1 MFRSQRM
8 ARGVSCFVLT
18 TVLSATAVAQTIG
31 SFPTP
36 AVPAGNPLTEEKI
49 QLGKALFFEEQLAS
63 DDTMACATC
72 HLPEAGGTD
81 VRAGA
86 REAGLD
92 GVLGTLDDEFGS
104 PGMVAQDASADYLF
118 HPLAGLAAQATNR
131 HAPTVIGAA
140 FFKNLFWDMRAGQT
154 FRNEAGQ
161 VVLSTNAALET
172 QAVAPPLS
180 SVEMAHAG
188 RTWAQ
193 VTAKLARVRPLDL
206 ATDVP
211 ASLARFIGAA
221 RDYRPL
227 FARAFGTEEITRER
241 VAMALASYER
251 TLIADRTPFDLGTL
265 SDEEVLCEL
274 VFRRS
279 FCDSCHQGALFSD
292 GFTHFI
298 GLPDH
303 FRGAKTPTLRNIGL
317 QRRFTSS
324 GQFATLEEVVAH
336 YENIGFLLPT
346 PNDDERRALIA
357 FLRNGLTDPR
367 VAAREPPFDRPTLR
381 SELEHAAGVFFGTAS
396 PDGAG
401 RAPELLA
408 NMPPT
413 LGSRDFRYG
422 LAHARTNAPALLV
435 VAPSAAEPGA
445 TLGGV
450 PLFVLTSDPARQF
463 RLATTSA
470 SEPGMATF
478 HLPIAAERALAG
490 TTLFAQAFVLDDT
503 APTGVTATRAAR
515 HEIVSRAGRNW
526 VRPEDEVPLVR

>member
-1 MFRSQRM
+1 M
-8 ARGVSCFVLT
+8 ACFVL
-18 TVLSATAVAQTIG
+18 ATAPAESVTAQTIG

-36 AVPAGNPLTEEKI
+36 AVPAGNPLTEEKL
-49 QLGKALFFEEQLAS
+49 QLGKALFFEEQLSS

-86 REAGLD
+86 REAGFD

-104 PGMVAQDASADYLF
+104 PGMVAQDAGADYLF
-118 HPLAGLAAQATNR
+118 HPLAGLDPQATNR

-140 FFKNLFWDMRAGQT
+140 FFKNLFWDQRAGQT

-161 VVLSTNAALET
+161 VVLATNAALET

-206 ATDVP
+206 ASDVP
-211 ASLARFIGAA
+211 PSLARFIGAA

-241 VAMALASYER
+241 VAMAIASYER
-251 TLIADRTPFDLGTL
+251 TLVADRTPFDLGTL
-265 SDEEVLCEL
+265 SDEEVLGEL
-274 VFRRS
+274 LFRQS
-279 FCDSCHQGALFSD
+279 FCHTCHAGALFSD

-298 GLPDH
+298 NLPDH

-317 QRRFTSS
+317 QRRLTSS

-336 YENIGFLLPT
+336 YENVGLLFPT
-346 PNDDERRALIA
+346 PNDDERRALVA

-381 SELEHAAGVFFGTAS
+381 SELEGAAGVFFGTAR
-396 PDGAG
+396 PDGSG

-408 NMPPT
+408 NLPAT

-422 LAHARTNAPALLV
+422 LAHARTNALALLV
-435 VAPSAAEPGA
+435 VAPNAAEPGA
-445 TLGGV
+445 TLAGV
-450 PLFVLTSDPARQF
+450 PLFVLDTDPARQL

-470 SEPGMATF
+470 SEPGLATF
-478 HLPIAAERALAG
+478 RLPIAADRALAG

-515 HEIVSRAGRNW
+515 HEIVSRAGRHW
-526 VRPEDEVPLVR
+526 VRTEEEAPPAR